1 MASTLRQLRKD
12 LDKAMGRS
20 NNRAK
25 LDASL
30 RLGQELMI
38 QQQTLEALGV
48 YTIAF
53 SSYGKSDWDCIR
65 GVGDALMELE
75 RYEEELEHR
84 MQHLEIALSETNRV
98 EIQRAYTLVGNSNRA
113 IAVFNKETPKE
124 QKPFF
129 DAALAAHKKSCD
141 IATGL
146 QDTLMA

>member
-1 MASTLRQLRKD
+1 
-12 LDKAMGRS
+12 
-20 NNRAK
+20 
-25 LDASL
+25 
-30 RLGQELMI
+30 
-38 QQQTLEALGV
+38 
-48 YTIAF
+48 
-53 SSYGKSDWDCIR
+53 
-65 GVGDALMELE
+65 
-75 RYEEELEHR
+75 

-146 QDTLMA
+146 QDTLMASTIAAYLQYWLILFYAYAPRQEYRKSIPPLPSSLLPPLHK